1 MCVMD
6 PIGNIETIWSSQ
18 GSLSEKCFLMQKIKY
33 TELQEKP
40 ITLKHGCQNS
50 FERQIG
56 NTILCVFYYCIKFKN
71 TLKYKQIKN
80 KFTFKD
86 LSVGSLLLL
95 D

>member
-1 MCVMD
+1 
-6 PIGNIETIWSSQ
+6 
-18 GSLSEKCFLMQKIKY
+18 MQKIKY

-50 FERQIG
+50 FERQMC
-56 NTILCVFYYCIKFKN
+56 NTILCVFYYCVKFKN

-86 LSVGSLLLL
+86 LTSGKSAVARLNKNIKLWRAL
-95 D
+95 